1 MARTDPKVFTP
12 ILPRDGGIRLSDA
25 EILGH
30 AAISAGDLHSYI
42 RAGCSDGPKREC
54 LRRSAIC
61 LESTEYSKTTW
72 LL

>member
-42 RAGCSDGPKREC
+42 SRLLRWAEAGMSAAVSDMLG
-54 LRRSAIC
+54 
-61 LESTEYSKTTW
+61 EYGVQ
-72 LL
+72 